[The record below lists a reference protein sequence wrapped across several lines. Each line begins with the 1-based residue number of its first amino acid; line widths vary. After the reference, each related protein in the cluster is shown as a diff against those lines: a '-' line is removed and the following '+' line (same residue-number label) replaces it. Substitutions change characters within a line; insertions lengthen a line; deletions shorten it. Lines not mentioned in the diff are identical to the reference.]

1 MYTYERSE
9 SSNISLEVFQNINP
23 YISGVY
29 GRIWTILGLLE
40 PEEVGEGGG
49 RVPEG
54 RGGIFDPPTLYLGHL
69 WTDFDNFFTFRLR
82 GVYGWVRGAKNA
94 PPKKLFQNFF
104 LA

>member
-40 PEEVGEGGG
+40 PGEVGEGGG

-54 RGGIFDPPTLYLGHL
+54 RGGAYLTPPPSILAIYGPILIIFSLLDSGECM
-69 WTDFDNFFTFRLR
+69 D
-82 GVYGWVRGAKNA
+82 G
-94 PPKKLFQNFF
+94 
-104 LA
+104 